1 MENYNPCLLE
11 RRGQEKVL
19 SYNAGEIKWQIQISI
34 KLLDAWLK
42 MEDHMFHFFHNLFFF
57 FLWHSLLSNI
67 FYASLVA

>member
-42 MEDHMFHFFHNLFFF
+42 MEEHMFHFFHNLFFF
-57 FLWHSLLSNI
+57 FFYGTHYSLTYFMLH
-67 FYASLVA
+67 